1 MPKTHHKHLIFLLF
15 LLLVLLSLGHGIAQD
30 TPVQKKMLISYIQEL
45 ESKFDIKFS
54 YVDDDI
60 QDIQIIVPKSIVLE
74 EVITDILN
82 QTQIKIQRLNE
93 RYYTVSKST
102 TVDICALVL
111 DNFKKN
117 TLSGASI
124 EVLGSSIAVITDLD
138 GAFSF
143 ENIPRKA
150 IIQIKHLGFK
160 PFFISAEELIN
171 SNPCTTLLLAQSY
184 QQLDEVIVYQFLTTG
199 LIKQADGSIQ
209 LNTAKFGI
217 LPGLIEPD
225 VLQTIQALPGIKSID
240 ETVSDINIRGGSN
253 DQNLIL
259 WDGIKM
265 YQSGHFFGLIS
276 AFNPYLTDKVSL
288 IKNGTSAQYGDGV
301 SGVIDMRTKNTIGD
315 AFWGGAGFNLI
326 SGDVFGHLPIGNS
339 LAFQFSVRR
348 SMTDF
353 FNTPTYDKFFDKV
366 FEDSRVTRNSTFYFY
381 DFTGKILYDI
391 NPDQKIRFSF
401 ININN
406 KLDYSETNEDS
417 FRNIQSTLN
426 QTNLSF
432 GGSLESNWNDS
443 FSTFLNAYYTKY
455 NLDATNTTSN
465 SQQTLLQ
472 GNEVIETAIKFAAD
486 LKLGNTLNWYNGY
499 QLSETGIGNKTD
511 VTQPPYKSNI
521 KGVLRTHSLFSEI
534 GYESPNEKLKARGG
548 VRLNYF
554 KDLETYKTFEEFI
567 VEPRLNV
574 NYTIAKNFKA
584 EILGEFKSQ
593 ATNQIVDLEQN
604 FLGIEKRRWILS
616 DNDSL
621 PLTES
626 KQLSFG
632 LNYDHHSLYIG
643 IEGFYKEV
651 KGVSA
656 STQGFQ
662 NKDQFNGEIGKY
674 DVRGIEFLI
683 NKKTATYSTW
693 LSYTYN
699 VNNYTFEDI
708 IPNQFPNNF
717 DIRHTI
723 TIAGTYTLNGF
734 KIGVGL
740 NYRTGKPYTQ
750 PDDTNPLD
758 TTFFPNRIRYSE
770 PNSSRLPEYLRADAS
785 VIYDFDIS
793 AGIKASV
800 GASVLNFTDR
810 INILNTYYRLN
821 VDNEIEMVENI
832 SLGLTPNVSFRMKF

>member
-1 MPKTHHKHLIFLLF
+1 MPKTHHKYLTSLLF
-15 LLLVLLSLGHGIAQD
+15 LLLVLLFLSHGIAQD
-30 TPVQKKMLISYIQEL
+30 IPVQKKMLISYIQEL
-45 ESKFDIKFS
+45 ESTFNIKFS

-60 QDIQIIVPKSIVLE
+60 RHIQIIAPKGIVLE
-74 EVITDILN
+74 EVIADILN
-82 QTQIKIQRLNE
+82 QTQIKIQKLNE

-102 TVDICALVL
+102 TVDICAIVL
-111 DNFKKN
+111 DNFKNN

-124 EVLGSSIAVITDLD
+124 EILGSSIGVITNKD

-143 ENIPRKA
+143 KNIPRKA
-150 IIQIKHLGFK
+150 IIQIKYLGFK
-160 PFFISAEELIN
+160 PLFITAQELAN
-171 SNPCTTLLLAQSY
+171 SEPCTTLLLAQSY
-184 QQLDEVIVYQFLTTG
+184 QQLEEVIIYQFLTTG
-199 LIKQADGSIQ
+199 LIKQADGSIE
-209 LNTAKFGI
+209 LNTAQFGI

-225 VLQTIQALPGIKSID
+225 VLQTLQALPGIKSID

-276 AFNPYLTDKVSL
+276 AFNPYLTDKVTL

-315 AFWGGAGFNLI
+315 ALWGGAGFNLI

-339 LAFQFSVRR
+339 LAFQFSARR

-366 FEDSRVTRNSTFYFY
+366 FEDSQVTRNSNFYFY

-417 FRNIQSTLN
+417 FRSTQSTLN
-426 QTNLSF
+426 QSNISF
-432 GGSLESNWNDS
+432 GGSLESNWNNS
-443 FSTFLNAYYTKY
+443 FSTLINAYYTKY
-455 NLDATNTTSN
+455 NLDATNTSSN
-465 SQQTLLQ
+465 FQQTLLQ
-472 GNEVIETAIKFAAD
+472 GNEVIETAIKFASD
-486 LKLGNTLNWYNGY
+486 LQLSNTLNWHNGY

-554 KDLETYKTFEEFI
+554 KDLKTYKTFEEFI
-567 VEPRLNV
+567 VEPRMNV

-621 PLTES
+621 PITES
-626 KQLSFG
+626 KQLSLGF
-632 LNYDHHSLYIG
+632 NYDHHSLYIG

-651 KGVSA
+651 KGISA

-662 NKDQFNGEIGKY
+662 NQDQFNGEIGKY
-674 DVRGIEFLI
+674 DIRGIEFLI
-683 NKKTATYSTW
+683 NKKTANYSTW
-693 LSYTYN
+693 LSYTFN
-699 VNNYTFEDI
+699 VNNYTFKDI
-708 IPNQFPNNF
+708 EPNQFPNNL
-717 DIRHTI
+717 DIRHTF
-723 TIAGTYTLNGF
+723 TFAGTYTFKGI
-734 KIGVGL
+734 KIGVGF

-750 PDDTNPLD
+750 PDNINPLD
-758 TTFFPNRIRYSE
+758 TTFFPYRIQYSE
-770 PNSSRLPEYLRADAS
+770 PNSNRLPEYFRADAS
-785 VIYDFDIS
+785 VIYDFNIG
-793 AGIKASV
+793 AKIKASV

-810 INILNTYYRLN
+810 INILNTYYRLSP
-821 VDNEIEMVENI
+821 DNEIERVKNI
-832 SLGLTPNVSFRMKF
+832 SLGLTPNVNFRMRF